1 MGCLLL
7 KEIILMRR
15 FKLGDRVRV
24 IGNEST
30 SAKLLWSRVGKII
43 KVSNINYFG
52 FNKGYVCLDI
62 ERELDTRAGGIWM
75 RELELIDG
83 NIDLSHIKQFGIV
96 KFLNS
101 ISKGV

>member
-1 MGCLLL
+1 
-7 KEIILMRR
+7 MRR

-24 IGNEST
+24 IGNESS

-43 KVSNINYFG
+43 KVRNI
-52 FNKGYVCLDI
+52 YVCLDI
-62 ERELDTRAGGIWM
+62 ERELGTRAGGIWM
-75 RELELIDG
+75 QELELIDG